1 MKKLSLK
8 RIIMFSRLQVTG
20 IYGKNIWKIL
30 GLATSLPVILVLISF
45 LFSGQDTGDAV
56 GFSETSIIICGII
69 LFPLAMLNDYTSP
82 DSPVKRVM
90 VPASGAEKFIS
101 VYVTGFLLG
110 IAFICY
116 ASLIGSAIFRI
127 DSIIAGTDSAE
138 GFRMLIF
145 SEGAE
150 KGDRA
155 GQLVGAAYMLL
166 MIMWFIQL
174 YRTRKTVG
182 VWRVWLALA
191 FMVLCVAIPAII
203 MDIIPED
210 TVPDSI
216 SFVILACVMV
226 LTAAAAT
233 VWSYRLFIRTQL
245 YKNNNDRLQTGQ
257 GHLCAD
263 SREHLR

>member
-30 GLATSLPVILVLISF
+30 GIATSLPVMLVLVSF
-45 LFSGQDTGDAV
+45 LFSGQDTGDAAR
-56 GFSETSIIICGII
+56 FTETAIIVCGII
-69 LFPLAMLNDYTSP
+69 LFPLSMLNDYTSP
-82 DSPVKRVM
+82 DAPVKRVM

-101 VYVTGFLLG
+101 VYVTGILLG

-127 DSIIAGTDSAE
+127 YDIIAGTGNAE

-166 MIMWFIQL
+166 MMMWFIQL
-174 YRTRKTVG
+174 YRARKTVG
-182 VWRVWLALA
+182 IWRVWLALA
-191 FMVLCVAIPAII
+191 AMALCI
-203 MDIIPED
+203 D
-210 TVPDSI
+210 VP
-216 SFVILACVMV
+216 VILMKSITGYISSVIMACIMV
-226 LTAAAAT
+226 LTAAVAT

-245 YKNNNDRLQTGQ
+245 YRDNN
-257 GHLCAD
+257 A
-263 SREHLR
+263 

>member
-30 GLATSLPVILVLISF
+30 GLATSLPVIMVLVSF
-45 LFSGQDTGDAV
+45 MFSGQDTGDAAR
-56 GFSETSIIICGII
+56 FTETAIIICGII
-69 LFPLAMLNDYTSP
+69 LFPLTMLNDYTSP
-82 DSPVKRVM
+82 DAPVKRVM

-101 VYVTGFLLG
+101 VYAAGFLLG

-127 DSIIAGTDSAE
+127 DSILAGSDSAE

-155 GQLVGAAYMLL
+155 GQLVVAAYMLL
-166 MIMWFIQL
+166 MLMWFIQL

-182 VWRVWLALA
+182 IWRVWLSLA
-191 FMVLCVAIPAII
+191 AMVMCVAVPVILMKTALEEVI
-203 MDIIPED
+203 
-210 TVPDSI
+210 PDSVF
-216 SFVILACVMV
+216 SVIMACIMACIMV
-226 LTAAAAT
+226 LTAAVAT
-233 VWSYRLFIRTQL
+233 VWSYRLFIRTQPC
-245 YKNNNDRLQTGQ
+245 KDNHD
-257 GHLCAD
+257 
-263 SREHLR
+263 

>member
-8 RIIMFSRLQVTG
+8 RIIMFSRLQMTG
-20 IYGKNIWKIL
+20 IYGKNIWKTL
-30 GLATSLPVILVLISF
+30 GLATLLPVILVLVSF
-45 LFSGQDTGDAV
+45 LFSGQDTGDAA
-56 GFSETSIIICGII
+56 GFAETAIIICGII
-69 LFPLAMLNDYTSP
+69 LFPLTMLNDYTSP
-82 DSPVKRVM
+82 DAPIKRVM

-101 VYVTGFLLG
+101 VYAAGFLLG

-155 GQLVGAAYMLL
+155 GQLTGAAYMLL
-166 MIMWFIQL
+166 MMMWFIQL
-174 YRTRKTVG
+174 YKARKTVG
-182 VWRVWLALA
+182 AWRVWLALA
-191 FMVLCVAIPAII
+191 AMVLCVAIPVII
-203 MDIIPED
+203 TETILEGIIPD
-210 TVPDSI
+210 RI
-216 SFVILACVMV
+216 SSVIMACIMI
-226 LTAAAAT
+226 LTAAVAT

-245 YKNNNDRLQTGQ
+245 YKDYND
-257 GHLCAD
+257 
-263 SREHLR
+263 

>member
-8 RIIMFSRLQVTG
+8 RIIIFSRLQVTG

-30 GLATSLPVILVLISF
+30 GLATSLPVILVLVSF
-45 LFSGQDTGDAV
+45 LFSGQDTGDAARFTETAIIV
-56 GFSETSIIICGII
+56 CGFI
-69 LFPLAMLNDYTSP
+69 LFPLTMLNDYTSP

-90 VPASGAEKFIS
+90 IPASGAEKFIS
-101 VYVTGFLLG
+101 VYAAGFLLG

-155 GQLVGAAYMLL
+155 GQLVGAVYMLL
-166 MIMWFIQL
+166 MLMWFIQL
-174 YRTRKTVG
+174 YSTRKTVG
-182 VWRVWLALA
+182 IWRVWLSLA
-191 FMVLCVAIPAII
+191 AMVMCVAVPVILMKTALEEVI
-203 MDIIPED
+203 
-210 TVPDSI
+210 PDSI
-216 SFVILACVMV
+216 SSVIMACIMV
-226 LTAAAAT
+226 LTATVAT
-233 VWSYRLFIRTQL
+233 VWSYRLFIRTQPC
-245 YKNNNDRLQTGQ
+245 KDNND
-257 GHLCAD
+257 
-263 SREHLR
+263 

>member
-30 GLATSLPVILVLISF
+30 GLATSLPVILVLVSF
-45 LFSGQDTGDAV
+45 LFSSQDTGDAAR
-56 GFSETSIIICGII
+56 FTETAIIVCGII
-69 LFPLAMLNDYTSP
+69 LFPLTMLNDYTSP
-82 DSPVKRVM
+82 DAPVKRVM

-101 VYVTGFLLG
+101 VYAAGFLLG

-127 DSIIAGTDSAE
+127 DSILAGSDSAE

-166 MIMWFIQL
+166 MLMWFIQL
-174 YRTRKTVG
+174 YSTRKTVG
-182 VWRVWLALA
+182 IWRVWLSLA
-191 FMVLCVAIPAII
+191 AMVMCVAVPVILMKTALEEAI
-203 MDIIPED
+203 
-210 TVPDSI
+210 PDSI
-216 SFVILACVMV
+216 SSVIMACIMV
-226 LTAAAAT
+226 LTAAVAT
-233 VWSYRLFIRTQL
+233 VWSYRLFIRTQPC
-245 YKNNNDRLQTGQ
+245 KDNHD
-257 GHLCAD
+257 
-263 SREHLR
+263 